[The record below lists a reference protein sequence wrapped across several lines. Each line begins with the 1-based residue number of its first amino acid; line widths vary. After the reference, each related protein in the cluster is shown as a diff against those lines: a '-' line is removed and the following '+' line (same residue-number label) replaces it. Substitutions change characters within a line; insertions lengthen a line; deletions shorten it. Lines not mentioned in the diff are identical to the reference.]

1 MSFNGFPAEGLAFLV
16 ELESNNNKAWFE
28 ANKQRYQTDL
38 LEPAL
43 AFVTELGQQ
52 LARVVPDI
60 QYDTRTDGRG
70 TLTRIY
76 RDVRFSQDKSPY
88 NTHVNG
94 LFWHGRG
101 KKTEHPA
108 FGFRL
113 SADGMGLMAGLFGF
127 PKEMLEKY
135 RHAAATS
142 GPELAH
148 ILATL
153 QSQGQY
159 TVMGEQFKRVPA
171 GFPADHPQADL
182 LRYAGLAVSPR
193 PGLAPAVVQST
204 DLVPTCM
211 AHFERMA
218 PVWYW
223 LMRLE
228 A

>member
-1 MSFNGFPAEGLAFLV
+1 
-16 ELESNNNKAWFE
+16 
-28 ANKQRYQTDL
+28 
-38 LEPAL
+38 
-43 AFVTELGQQ
+43 
-52 LARVVPDI
+52 
-60 QYDTRTDGRG
+60 
-70 TLTRIY
+70 
-76 RDVRFSQDKSPY
+76 
-88 NTHVNG
+88 
-94 LFWHGRG
+94 
-101 KKTEHPA
+101 
-108 FGFRL
+108 
-113 SADGMGLMAGLFGF
+113 
-127 PKEMLEKY
+127 MLEKY

-223 LMRLE
+223 LMRLDV
-228 A
+228 